1 MNHALWISKTGLQ
14 AQDTRLQTI
23 ANNLANVNTIGF
35 KRDRAVFE
43 DLFYRTEK
51 QPGAQ
56 TGDNNSAMGVQI
68 GNGTRVVGTQ
78 KIHTN
83 GSLQV
88 TGQALDVAIVGNG
101 FFQVE
106 LVNGET
112 GYTRAGQLRLDQDGR
127 LTNAAGL
134 PVIPNITIPQEA
146 TSVTIAE
153 NGVVSVTTAADVN
166 GVEVG
171 QLTLANFLN
180 PAGLLAIGDNL
191 FQETAASGAPM
202 EGEPGVESLGKIKQ
216 GSLEGSN
223 VQAVEEMVEMIAA
236 QRTYEMNTKVLT
248 ASDSMMQNLAQAAR

>member
-23 ANNLANVNTIGF
+23 ANNLANVNTVGF

-56 TGDNNSAMGVQI
+56 TGDNNTAQGVQI

-88 TGQALDVAIVGNG
+88 TGQALDLAIVGNG

-106 LVNGET
+106 MLTGET

-166 GVEVG
+166 GIEVG

-191 FQETAASGAPM
+191 FQETAASGVPT

-248 ASDSMMQNLAQAAR
+248 ASDSMMQSLAQAAR